1 MDSPISGGLFGPF
14 QGTGTAVS
22 PDTPRLFALSYIEG
36 EVKDGVLVAN
46 GDFQDPADQLAG
58 G

>member
-1 MDSPISGGLFGPF
+1 MACSARSRAPVRRCRR
-14 QGTGTAVS
+14 T
-22 PDTPRLFALSYIEG
+22 RRELFALSYIEG